1 MGEDNNED
9 NNEDNEDGDDDDND
23 GGDDAVPPT
32 FVPPVAT
39 APAVATS
46 EVVVKEEEDAEMQIL
61 EQEAPGALE
70 IILLD
75 EEPELPQPHIF
86 TILMRGH
93 EESLS
98 RVYDGLDD
106 PTLADYYAEDWFP
119 KDGSH
124 D

>member
-9 NNEDNEDGDDDDND
+9 NNEDNEDGDDDDNN
-23 GGDDAVPPT
+23 GGDDAVPPAV
-32 FVPPVAT
+32 VPPVAT
-39 APAVATS
+39 APVVATS
-46 EVVVKEEEDAEMQIL
+46 EVVVKEEEDPEMLIL
-61 EQEAPGALE
+61 EQEAPRALE
-70 IILLD
+70 IILSD
-75 EEPELPQPHIF
+75 KEPELPQPHIF
-86 TILMRGH
+86 TILMRDH